1 MIALGLAP
9 WLQLLL
15 VLARVLS
22 FLTSA
27 PLFNRRQIPAL
38 SKIGLGVM
46 LSLIVVV
53 GGGVP
58 VERDFGVFVSAIV
71 LEVATGLAAGLV
83 ANWLFASFQMGGA
96 LMDQQAGFGMA
107 AIFDPTTFGQVSLLS
122 NLFLSLSL
130 LLFLELNGHHLALL
144 ALLRSFAVVPA
155 GSAVL
160 GANWAQVVLAVL
172 AGAMSLTLR
181 LAAPVLAVLAI
192 TDITLGMLGR
202 AVPQLNVLMLALPVK
217 AGVAL
222 LVLAAVSPLILGV
235 GDAFITR
242 LEALL
247 AYSLGAMSP

>member
-1 MIALGLAP
+1 MILAGLAP

-22 FLTSA
+22 FLTVA

-38 SKIGLGVM
+38 SKIGLAVIV
-46 LSLIVVV
+46 SIIVVA
-53 GGGVP
+53 GGGAP
-58 VERDFGVFVSAIV
+58 VERDLGMFVSSLV
-71 LEVATGLAAGLV
+71 LEVATGLAAGLL
-83 ANWLFASFQMGGA
+83 ASWLFASFQMGGA
-96 LMDQQAGFGMA
+96 LMDQQAGFGTA

-122 NLFLSLSL
+122 NLFLTLSL

-144 ALLRSFAVVPA
+144 AILRSFALVPA
-155 GSAVL
+155 GSAAL
-160 GANWAQVVLAVL
+160 GVDWAQVVLAVL

-181 LAAPVLAVLAI
+181 LAAPVLAAIAI

-222 LVLAAVSPLILGV
+222 LVLAAASPLILGV
-235 GDAFITR
+235 GDAFMTG

-247 AYSLGAMSP
+247 AQSLGAMSP

>member
-1 MIALGLAP
+1 MIALNLAS

-22 FLTSA
+22 FLTTA

-38 SKIGLGVM
+38 SKIGLAMV
-46 LSLIVVV
+46 LSLIVVAA
-53 GGGVP
+53 GGVP
-58 VERDFGVFVSAIV
+58 VERNIGTFVSAFV
-71 LEVATGLAAGLV
+71 LEVATGLAAGML
-83 ANWLFASFQMGGA
+83 ANWLFMSFQMGGA
-96 LMDQQAGFGMA
+96 LMDQQAGFGIA

-122 NLFLSLSL
+122 NLFLMLSL

-144 ALLRSFAVVPA
+144 ALLRSFALVPA

-160 GANWAQVVLAVL
+160 AGGWAQVVLTVL
-172 AGAMSLTLR
+172 AGSMSLALR
-181 LAAPVLAVLAI
+181 LAAPVIAAIAV

-202 AVPQLNVLMLALPVK
+202 AVPQLNILMLALPVK

-222 LVLAAVSPLILGV
+222 LVLAAAAPLILGV
-235 GDAFITR
+235 GDAFVTR

-247 AYSLGAMSP
+247 AQSLGAMSP

>member
-1 MIALGLAP
+1 MIVQGLAP

-22 FLTSA
+22 FIITA
-27 PLFNRRQIPAL
+27 PLLNRRQIPAL
-38 SKIGLGVM
+38 SKIGLAM
-46 LSLIVVV
+46 ILSLIVVA

-58 VERDFGVFVSAIV
+58 VEREIGTFVSAVV
-71 LEVATGLAAGLV
+71 LEAATGLAAGMV
-83 ANWLFASFQMGGA
+83 ASWLFASFQMGGA
-96 LMDQQAGFGMA
+96 LMDQQAGFGTA

-130 LLFLELNGHHLALL
+130 LLFLELNGHHLMLL
-144 ALLRSFAVVPA
+144 ALLRSFTLVPA

-160 GANWAQVVLAVL
+160 GVSWAQAVLAVV
-172 AGAMSLTLR
+172 AGAMSLALR
-181 LAAPVLAVLAI
+181 LAAPVMAAIVI

-222 LVLAAVSPLILGV
+222 LVLGAAAPLLLGV
-235 GDAFITR
+235 GDAFIAR
-242 LEALL
+242 FEVLL
-247 AYSLGAMSP
+247 AQALGAMSP